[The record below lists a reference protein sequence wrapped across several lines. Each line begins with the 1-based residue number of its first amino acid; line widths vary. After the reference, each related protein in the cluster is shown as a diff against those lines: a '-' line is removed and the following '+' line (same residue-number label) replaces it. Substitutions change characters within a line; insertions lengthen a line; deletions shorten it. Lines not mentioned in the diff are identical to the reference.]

1 MTRDQIKIR
10 PVGVV
15 RSEQT
20 ELSFGADREG
30 DTWRAQALRSRSAR
44 DTVARIEIDPA
55 LDGILDGVEDYS
67 HLLVL
72 WWPDRGGL
80 RPGGVKVHPMGR
92 QDLPEVGIFATRSP
106 RRPNSILVTA
116 VELVARRGNVL
127 EVRGLDAV
135 DGTPVIDIKPLTPG
149 DCPTGELRVPDWLA
163 GVHREFAE
171 LDDGTS
177 PPDD

>member
-1 MTRDQIKIR
+1 
-10 PVGVV
+10 
-15 RSEQT
+15 
-20 ELSFGADREG
+20 
-30 DTWRAQALRSRSAR
+30 
-44 DTVARIEIDPA
+44 
-55 LDGILDGVEDYS
+55 
-67 HLLVL
+67 
-72 WWPDRGGL
+72 
-80 RPGGVKVHPMGR
+80 MGR

-149 DCPTGELRVPDWLA
+149 DCPTGELRVPEWLA